1 MSKLYKFAVIFSFFA
16 LWITVYFSKT
26 YQQIAGFVVIF
37 LFGILHGANDLA
49 LYAKIDSRT
58 TNKSFKKIVFY
69 YVLIIIF
76 GILLFYC
83 VPTLALLLF
92 IIFSGYH
99 FGEQHW
105 NYLKKSGS
113 QISTSIFQTIY
124 GLFIFSMLF
133 YFHESEVEL
142 IVSKIIHYSISD
154 INFTGITIALGI
166 GLMLSS
172 IDMYRKFLKFKNQ
185 ILINIFYLMVF
196 AIIFKTADLIWA
208 FAIYFVVWH
217 SIPSIKE
224 QINYL
229 YGNFTIPNFIIYFK
243 SAFIYWMLSLI
254 GISIIYYV
262 FKDNELFNAVFFSF
276 LAAITFPHTLIIV
289 KMQHDK

>member
-16 LWITVYFSKT
+16 LWINVYFSKT

-49 LYAKIDSRT
+49 LYAKIDSKT

-92 IIFSGYH
+92 LIFSGYH

-113 QISTSIFQTIY
+113 QISTIIFQTIY

-133 YFHESEVEL
+133 YFHESEVKL

-154 INFTGITIALGI
+154 INFTGITIVLGI
-166 GLMLSS
+166 ALMLSS
-172 IDMYRKFLKFKNQ
+172 IDMYRKFITFKNQ
-185 ILINIFYLMVF
+185 ILINIFYLMVY
-196 AIIFKTADLIWA
+196 AIIFKTADLICA
-208 FAIYFVVWH
+208 FAIYFVVWN
-217 SIPSIKE
+217 SIP
-224 QINYL
+224 
-229 YGNFTIPNFIIYFK
+229 
-243 SAFIYWMLSLI
+243 
-254 GISIIYYV
+254 
-262 FKDNELFNAVFFSF
+262 
-276 LAAITFPHTLIIV
+276 
-289 KMQHDK
+289 